1 MASIT
6 NIQQLAARLGL
17 HHLAKQNFRIKE
29 EGIPNLEFLEIV
41 LSRELEMRENKRTE
55 TLKEKARLPV
65 EKTLEDFDLDYQK
78 GITSFQLDKL
88 SGAAWIDEKY
98 NLLLMGE
105 TGTGKTHLAI
115 GLALKAMQKGNKTFY
130 TTLDNLLYMLKTKD
144 TITKSKFRLKYVDEC
159 KLLILDEV
167 GYLPLSAEDAK
178 TVYSFITTYNSKLSM
193 IIITNRE
200 FESWKDLFFD
210 EVIATTL
217 LDRLVE
223 RCQIIK
229 LVGESYRYLNHRS
242 ISSKK

>member
-6 NIQQLAARLGL
+6 NIQQLAAKLGL
-17 HHLAKQNFRIKE
+17 NHLAKQKFRIKE
-29 EGIPNLEFLEIV
+29 EGIPNLDFLEIV

-55 TLKEKARLPV
+55 TLRKKARLP
-65 EKTLEDFDLDYQK
+65 EDKTLDTFDLDFQK
-78 GITSFQLDKL
+78 GIARFQLDKL
-88 SGAAWIDEKY
+88 SEADWVDEKY

-115 GLALKAMQKGNKTFY
+115 GLATKAMQKGIKTFY

-144 TITKSKFRLKYVDEC
+144 TISKSKFRLKYIDEC
-159 KLLILDEV
+159 KLLVLDEV

-178 TVYSFITTYNSKLSM
+178 TIYSFITAYNNKLSL
-193 IIITNRE
+193 IIVTNRE
-200 FESWKDLFFD
+200 FEGWKDLFYD

-229 LVGESYRYLNHRS
+229 LAGESYRYLNHRS
-242 ISSKK
+242 ICSKK

>member
-6 NIQQLAARLGL
+6 NIQQLAAKLGL
-17 HHLAKQNFRIKE
+17 YHLAKQNFRIKE

-55 TLKEKARLPV
+55 TLREKARLPA
-65 EKTLEDFDLDYQK
+65 EKTLDTFDLDYQK
-78 GITSFQLDKL
+78 GITSFQLDRL
-88 SGAAWIDEKY
+88 SEAAWVDERY

-115 GLALKAMQKGNKTFY
+115 GLAIKSMQKGNKTFY

-144 TITKSKFRLKYVDEC
+144 TIAKSKFRLKYIDEC
-159 KLLILDEV
+159 KLLILDDV

-178 TVYSFITTYNSKLSM
+178 TVYSFITAYNNKLSM

-200 FESWKDLFFD
+200 FEGWKDLFYD

-229 LVGESYRYLNHRS
+229 LTGESYRYLNHRS
-242 ISSKK
+242 ICSKK